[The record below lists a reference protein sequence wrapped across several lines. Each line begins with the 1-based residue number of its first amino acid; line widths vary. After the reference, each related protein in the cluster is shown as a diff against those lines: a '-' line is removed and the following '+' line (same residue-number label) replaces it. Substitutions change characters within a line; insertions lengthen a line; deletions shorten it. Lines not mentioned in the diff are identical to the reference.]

1 LPSCRAGG
9 LKRAGEALYYEWVSA
24 FIGGVAGA
32 IINSLWQL
40 FSAWFLAGRNTRLKN
55 SEFLFQ
61 KELEAVSQ
69 FMALR
74 RRIMPSYRFPEMEW
88 DDACEDF
95 AGGFERAEK
104 EIREFISKHG
114 AALDPT
120 GGTIG
125 YLEQMR
131 KRKIRGPSGRSIRRG
146 DKNCGRGYG
155 RIREA

>member
-1 LPSCRAGG
+1 M
-9 LKRAGEALYYEWVSA
+9 EWVSA

-74 RRIMPSYRFPEMEW
+74 RRLMPSYRFPEMEW

-95 AGGFERAEK
+95 AGGFVRAEK

-120 GGTIG
+120 RPEELSAILNKCESGKFEVRVGEASAEGIKIAG
-125 YLEQMR
+125 EAMDGLEKLEGQLHQSAR
-131 KRKIRGPSGRSIRRG
+131 NK
-146 DKNCGRGYG
+146 
-155 RIREA
+155 AA

>member
-1 LPSCRAGG
+1 MEWLS
-9 LKRAGEALYYEWVSA
+9 AL
-24 FIGGVAGA
+24 IGGVAGA
-32 IINSLWQL
+32 ITNSLWQL

-88 DDACEDF
+88 HDACEDF
-95 AGGFERAEK
+95 AGRFERAEK

-120 GGTIG
+120 GGKFEVRVGEVSEEGIKIAEEVMNG
-125 YLEQMR
+125 LEKLEGQLQQSVR
-131 KRKIRGPSGRSIRRG
+131 NKAGTRL
-146 DKNCGRGYG
+146 
-155 RIREA
+155 